1 KHTRILWCVS
11 ERTNGMKTIDSLINF
26 FDRLTTPRM
35 TDTQIE
41 IVENELL
48 NLAIEGDREASRHY
62 TNLSLSRMRW
72 ERTRSA
78 EHRHDFIDQVQD
90 AQGWLT
96 RSM

>member
-1 KHTRILWCVS
+1 
-11 ERTNGMKTIDSLINF
+11 MKAIDSLIDF
-26 FDRLTTPRM
+26 FDRLTTPQM

-41 IVENELL
+41 IVENKLL
-48 NLAIEGDREASRHY
+48 NLATEGDREASRHY

-72 ERTRSA
+72 ERTRFA

-90 AQGWLT
+90 AQAWLS